1 MVLHRVA
8 CFSTPAAIYLQTN
21 QSAPALAMPLSLTA
35 PHHLDAQA
43 QMQFCCNKTAS
54 PLYLFIA
61 RRERKLTHAISHAS
75 SPIHS
80 GLSRDRRDRP
90 GRSVV
95 VWWHL
100 LKQSTVKIRETV
112 AGGKQQNERKTLR
125 RRRRVIRFLKRPLPA
140 VALCLRGCIR

>member
-21 QSAPALAMPLSLTA
+21 QSAPARGMPLSHSPL
-35 PHHLDAQA
+35 LDAQA